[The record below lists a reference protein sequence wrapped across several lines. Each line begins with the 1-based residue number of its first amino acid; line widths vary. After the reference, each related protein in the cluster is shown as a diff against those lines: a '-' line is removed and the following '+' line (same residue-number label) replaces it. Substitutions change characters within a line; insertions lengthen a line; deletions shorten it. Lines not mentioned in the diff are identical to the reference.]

1 MNVHLIVPPVFF
13 FISLLFSMLGMGGAQ
28 LYVPILFWLGL
39 DFKTEAIPLG
49 LLLNLVN
56 TLSAATTY
64 VRKKLV
70 EWELA
75 LPFGLAMVF
84 TAPLGAWLNF
94 NLPTE
99 PVILCF
105 ALFTAA
111 AAILMLSGWR
121 PKRKATLSRG
131 QQTALWIG
139 AGGLLGTIV
148 GLIGRGGGSFV
159 VPLFVLAGLDPRT
172 AAATSTVIV
181 SASAL
186 SAFLS
191 HLAFA
196 ARPDWL
202 LWGET
207 ILAVLAGSQIGSR
220 LMAERL
226 RPRALKVVFGLVLLG
241 VAALLIVK
249 DILHL
254 I

>member
-1 MNVHLIVPPVFF
+1 MDLHLVVPPVFF
-13 FISLLFSMLGMGGAQ
+13 VISLLFSMLGMGGAQ
-28 LYVPILFWLGL
+28 LYVPILYWLGL
-39 DFKTEAIPLG
+39 DFKAEAIPLG

-64 VRKKLV
+64 IRKGLV
-70 EWELA
+70 EWKLA
-75 LPFGLAMVF
+75 LPFGLAMVL

-99 PVILCF
+99 PVILFF

-111 AAILMLSGWR
+111 AAILMLSGWK

-131 QQTALWIG
+131 QQVALWVG
-139 AGGLLGTIV
+139 AGALLGTIV
-148 GLIGRGGGSFV
+148 GLIGRGGGSFI
-159 VPLFVLAGLDPRT
+159 VPLFVVAGLEART

-181 SASAL
+181 SASAF

-202 LWGET
+202 LWGTT
-207 ILAVLAGSQIGSR
+207 IAAVLAGSQVGSH
-220 LMAERL
+220 LMAEQL

-241 VAALLIVK
+241 VAALLIIK

>member
-1 MNVHLIVPPVFF
+1 MRLHLLVPPIFF
-13 FISLLFSMLGMGGAQ
+13 AISLLFSMLGMGGAQ
-28 LYVPILFWLGL
+28 LYVPVLFWLGL

-49 LLLNLVN
+49 LLLNLVSS
-56 TLSAATTY
+56 TSAATTY
-64 VRKKLV
+64 VREGLV
-70 EWELA
+70 ERALA
-75 LPFGLAMVF
+75 LPFGLAMVL

-94 NLPTE
+94 SLPTE

-121 PKRKATLSRG
+121 PKRRAALSRG
-131 QQTALWIG
+131 QRRALWLAAG
-139 AGGLLGTIV
+139 AVLGMIV
-148 GLIGRGGGSFV
+148 GLIGRGGGSFI
-159 VPLFVLAGLDPRT
+159 VPLFVLAGVEPRI

-186 SAFLS
+186 AAFLS

-196 ARPDWL
+196 ARPDRL

-207 ILAVLAGSQIGSR
+207 ILAVLAGSQVGSR

-249 DILHL
+249 DLLHL